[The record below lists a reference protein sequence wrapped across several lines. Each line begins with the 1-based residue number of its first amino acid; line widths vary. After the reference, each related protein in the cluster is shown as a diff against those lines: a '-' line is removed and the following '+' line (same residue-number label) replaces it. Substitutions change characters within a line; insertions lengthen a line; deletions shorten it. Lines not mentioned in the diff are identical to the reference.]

1 MPLPT
6 ARLLLLL
13 SALTGAIGVMLG
25 AFGAHALRERLQPAE
40 LAIWQTGTSYLFWHV
55 LAAFAAARWAQGDG
69 ARAARLAATL
79 FLTGI
84 AVFSGTLFALALGA
98 PRGFGAIT
106 PLGGLA
112 LIGGWLA
119 LAWAARAKNPT
130 P

>member
-1 MPLPT
+1 MP
-6 ARLLLLL
+6 AAKNLLLLT
-13 SALTGAIGVMLG
+13 ALTGAIGVMLG

-40 LAIWQTGTSYLFWHV
+40 LAIWQTGVSYLFWHV

-69 ARAARLAATL
+69 GRAAVVAASL
-79 FLTGI
+79 FLAGI

-98 PRGFGAIT
+98 PRWFGAIT

-119 LAWAARAKNPT
+119 LAWAAYPQKPSQ
-130 P
+130 